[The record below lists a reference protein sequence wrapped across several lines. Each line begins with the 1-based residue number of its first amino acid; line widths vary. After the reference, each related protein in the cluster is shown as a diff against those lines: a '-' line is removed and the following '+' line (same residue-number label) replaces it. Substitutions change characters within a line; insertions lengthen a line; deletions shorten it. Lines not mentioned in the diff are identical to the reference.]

1 VKIDVQLLKDL
12 IHEDYDGPEWEVMED
27 VTTGTWRWGIE
38 KRIILRYGQ
47 VDEYVPSTFWGYTY
61 QVETSNEDYR
71 LTFVDEDIQVELWEA
86 IAVPVVKI
94 EYKRR
99 KDGS

>member
-1 VKIDVQLLKDL
+1 VKIDVQLLQDL

-27 VTTGTWRWGIE
+27 VTTGTWRWGIN
-38 KRIILRYGQ
+38 KRIILRHK
-47 VDEYVPSTFWGYTY
+47 VDYENVPSTFWGYTY
-61 QVETSNEDYR
+61 QVQTSNEDYR
-71 LTFVDEDIQVELWEA
+71 LDFVDNDIQVELWEA
-86 IAVPVVKI
+86 IPVPVVKM